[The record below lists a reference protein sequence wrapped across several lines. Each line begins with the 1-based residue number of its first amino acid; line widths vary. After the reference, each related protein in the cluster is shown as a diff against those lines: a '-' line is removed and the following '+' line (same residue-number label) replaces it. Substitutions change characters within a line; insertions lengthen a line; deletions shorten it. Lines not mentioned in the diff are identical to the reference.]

1 MCLRPGFFGVT
12 GGGDDLRSAG
22 ARKQAA
28 YRERR
33 AAARVLTAELIED
46 GRMEARQVGLPL
58 APAVEQEDQVPAP
71 LASKGGRP
79 AGSVARKTAEWQAFI
94 LARYRSPLIVMAET
108 YSRPTRDL
116 AQELG
121 CSVQE
126 AFELQQKAAAELAPY
141 VHSKMPTALQ
151 LDGAPEAPVML
162 AVSPAMAARMGLS
175 SGPQPIEGE
184 AEQDQALGGGDQ
196 P

>member
-1 MCLRPGFFGVT
+1 MT
-12 GGGDDLRSAG
+12 AGGDDLRSPG
-22 ARKQAA
+22 ARRQAA

-33 AAARVLTAELIED
+33 AAVRVLTAELIED
-46 GRMEARQVGLPL
+46 GRLEARQVGLPL

-71 LASKGGRP
+71 VGSPKGGRP

-94 LARYRSPLIVMAET
+94 LARYRSPLVVMAET

-121 CSVQE
+121 CTTLE

-151 LDGAPEAPVML
+151 LDGAPDAPVML
-162 AVSPAMAARMGLS
+162 AISPGMAARMGLS
-175 SGPQPIEGE
+175 APTIEGE
-184 AEQDQALGGGDQ
+184 ADQAVSGGDQ